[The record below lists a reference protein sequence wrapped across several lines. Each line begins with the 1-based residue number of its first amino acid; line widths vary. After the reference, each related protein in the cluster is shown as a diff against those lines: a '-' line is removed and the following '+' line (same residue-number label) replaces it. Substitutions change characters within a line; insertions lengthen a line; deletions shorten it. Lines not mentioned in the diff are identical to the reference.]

1 MELSS
6 GFGQA
11 FAAVRWAQGMVAG
24 FVHPSH
30 MIPSTRQELSAMH
43 VSGSDPIA
51 SLALMTN
58 ETGTIAAATDRS
70 TVDDA
75 TAMRSASAESA
86 DAGVQG
92 TIALWRAVDLDVS
105 AVIGQR
111 GTAAVLRRALYVTR
125 RTHGWMSEPADDT
138 DFDACVS
145 TLSDALAGQA
155 PEERASGQ
163 HALESAFHDLLASL
177 VGAALAAQL
186 LRTAWAE
193 RQARID
199 AVP

>member
-1 MELSS
+1 M
-6 GFGQA
+6 Q
-11 FAAVRWAQGMVAG
+11 
-24 FVHPSH
+24 
-30 MIPSTRQELSAMH
+30 
-43 VSGSDPIA
+43 VSGSDPA
-51 SLALMTN
+51 ALLALMTH

-111 GTAAVLRRALYVTR
+111 GTAAVLRRALFVMR
-125 RTHGWMSEPADDT
+125 RTHGWMSESADDI
-138 DFDACVS
+138 DFNACVH
-145 TLSDALAGQA
+145 TLSDALASRA

-163 HALESAFHDLLASL
+163 HALETAFHDLLASL
-177 VGAALAAQL
+177 IGADLAAQL
-186 LRTAWAE
+186 LRAAWSE
-193 RQARID
+193 RPIRLE
-199 AVP
+199 AVQ

>member
-1 MELSS
+1 M
-6 GFGQA
+6 QA
-11 FAAVRWAQGMVAG
+11 
-24 FVHPSH
+24 
-30 MIPSTRQELSAMH
+30 
-43 VSGSDPIA
+43 SGSDPVA
-51 SLALMTN
+51 PLALMTH
-58 ETGTIAAATDRS
+58 ETGTIAATTDRS
-70 TVDDA
+70 TADAA
-75 TAMRSASAESA
+75 TAMRSASTESA
-86 DAGVQG
+86 DSGVQD

-111 GTAAVLRRALYVTR
+111 GTAAVLRRALFVMR

-145 TLSDALAGQA
+145 TLSDALADQV

-163 HALESAFHDLLASL
+163 HALEAAFHDLLASL

-186 LRTAWAE
+186 LRAAWSE
-193 RQARID
+193 RQTRIE